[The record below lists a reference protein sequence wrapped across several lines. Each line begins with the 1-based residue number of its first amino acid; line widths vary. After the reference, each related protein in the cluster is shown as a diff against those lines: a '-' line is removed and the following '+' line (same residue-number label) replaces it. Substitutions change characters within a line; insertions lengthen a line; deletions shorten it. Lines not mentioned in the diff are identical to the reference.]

1 MDNANKPRQRPTSRG
16 RATRDKLIATARAIF
31 ERDGFF
37 DARIEDI
44 VSESGVSRGTFYT
57 YFDTKLAVLNEIVD
71 SITLKYSDGS
81 RLPLDILLSDPNR
94 CIMQFISRYFE
105 VYEENARM
113 QEIITQVGTVD
124 VQVRERR
131 LADRRKHVDNIAFA
145 IQLWQE
151 NGLADETIDPK
162 LTAAALASMLTNFA
176 FWWMI
181 GGDFQDRQSVYDNLA
196 QIWSRAIGLSFDKA
210 SASDGEGAAAAYD
223 GPLVGITDKPSDL
236 DAVPISR
243 RGYWR

>member
-1 MDNANKPRQRPTSRG
+1 MENSNKPKQRPTSRG
-16 RATRDKLIATARAIF
+16 QATRDKLIETSRSVF

-57 YFDTKLAVLNEIVD
+57 YFDTKLAVLSEIVD
-71 SITLKYSDGS
+71 SITAKYSDGS

-124 VQVRERR
+124 LQVRARR
-131 LADRRKHVDNIAFA
+131 LADRRTHVDNIAFA

-151 NGLADETIDPK
+151 NGIADNAIDPK

-181 GGDFQDRQSVYDNLA
+181 GGDFQDRQSAYDSLA
-196 QIWSRAIGLSFDKA
+196 KIWARAIGIEFKSEA
-210 SASDGEGAAAAYD
+210 SEKVCKSQAYG
-223 GPLVGITDKPSDL
+223 GPLIGITDKPTDL

-243 RGYWR
+243 RGYWK

>member
-1 MDNANKPRQRPTSRG
+1 MENGIKPRQRPTSRG
-16 RATRDKLIATARAIF
+16 QATRDKLIETARSIF

-44 VSESGVSRGTFYT
+44 VSESKVSRGTFYT
-57 YFDTKLAVLNEIVD
+57 YFDSKLAVLNEIVD
-71 SITLKYSDGS
+71 SIAVKYADGS
-81 RLPLDILLSDPNR
+81 RLPLDVLMSDPHR

-124 VQVRERR
+124 LQVRARR
-131 LADRRKHVDNIAFA
+131 LADRRAHVDNIAFA
-145 IQLWQE
+145 IELWQE
-151 NGLADETIDPK
+151 NGIADTSIDPK

-181 GGDFQDRQSVYDNLA
+181 GGDFQDRESVYDCLA
-196 QIWSRAIGLSFDKA
+196 RIWSQAIGFDFKKTGKA
-210 SASDGEGAAAAYD
+210 DSGSDVKGHD
-223 GPLVGITDKPSDL
+223 GPLVGIADMPANLED
-236 DAVPISR
+236 VPLSL
-243 RGYWR
+243 RGYWK